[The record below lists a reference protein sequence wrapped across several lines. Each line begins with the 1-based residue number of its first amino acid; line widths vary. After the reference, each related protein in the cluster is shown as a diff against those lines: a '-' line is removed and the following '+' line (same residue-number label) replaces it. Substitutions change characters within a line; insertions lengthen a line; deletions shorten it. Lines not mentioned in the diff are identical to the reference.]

1 MQLLTPLVPDA
12 DAPLTRANPVA
23 KLAAAAVLLV
33 ALFAS
38 LDGVTALV
46 VLGGLLVALPW
57 SGLRVRDLLAR
68 SWLVGLAV
76 ISIAVFNTVF
86 AAEQLGPT
94 AVEVGPLRIGS
105 ETLTNGA
112 GLGVRLLAIVLAGLL
127 ATATTQPTD
136 MADALVQQLRVS
148 PRFAVGAL
156 AALRLMPILSREWQV
171 LAMARRARGVDAGR
185 SPIAAARL
193 FASQLLAILVTAIRR
208 GTRMAL
214 AMEARG
220 FGALPCRTS
229 ARMQRMRA
237 GDWGWI
243 VGAGALAATAIGVSV
258 ALGTWRPLFGGV
270 G

>member
-1 MQLLTPLVPDA
+1 MQLLTPLVPEA
-12 DAPLTRANPVA
+12 DAPLARANPVA
-23 KLAAAAVLLV
+23 KLAAAGLLLV

-38 LDGVTALV
+38 LDGTTALV
-46 VLGGLLVALPW
+46 IVFGLVAVLPW
-57 SGLRVRDLLAR
+57 SGLRGRDLLAR

-76 ISIAVFNTVF
+76 ISIAVFNTLF
-86 AAEQLGPT
+86 AAQQLGPT
-94 AVEVGPLRIGS
+94 VVELGPVRIGA
-105 ETLTNGA
+105 ETLVNGL

-156 AALRLMPILSREWQV
+156 AALRLLPILSREWQV

-185 SPIAAARL
+185 SPIAALRL
-193 FASQLLAILVTAIRR
+193 FTGQLLAILVTAIRR
-208 GTRMAL
+208 GTRMAQ

-220 FGALPCRTS
+220 FGATSCRTT
-229 ARMQRMRA
+229 ARVQRMRP

-243 VGAGALAATAIGVSV
+243 AAALLLAGVAVLVSLL
-258 ALGTWRPLFGGV
+258 LGTWRPLLA
-270 G
+270 